1 MSGVS
6 AAGNV
11 ALPAVLA
18 GLEPSDLSLIK
29 PPTAGLF
36 GVISWCRRFHS
47 VTEGD
52 RFPSHRTT
60 QVSSSVS
67 CPYLNPQPCLPAL
80 CRGSVSVHT
89 AVSGLG
95 LQESSLKIDTKLT
108 MFFPVRTHL
117 GSGDLYEP
125 TEKNVFSTKQNHWQA
140 SCKSIIYSQ

>member
-1 MSGVS
+1 MKRRRRLNDVS

-18 GLEPSDLSLIK
+18 RLDPSDLSLIK
-29 PPTAGLF
+29 PPTEGLF
-36 GVISWCRRFHS
+36 CLISWCRRFHR

-52 RFPSHRTT
+52 RSSSHRTT

-67 CPYLNPQPCLPAL
+67 CPHLNPQPCFPAL

-95 LQESSLKIDTKLT
+95 FQESSLKIDTKLT
-108 MFFPVRTHL
+108 TFF
-117 GSGDLYEP
+117 SC
-125 TEKNVFSTKQNHWQA
+125 QNA
-140 SCKSIIYSQ
+140 FGLRRSL